1 MVMGNKNKANKS
13 RQRLIKETRCPLCHT
28 SDDVLSVERTN
39 NGLIITCKSCGV
51 SII

>member
-13 RQRLIKETRCPLCHT
+13 RQRLIKETKCPSCNT
-28 SDDVLSVERTN
+28 SDDVESVERTN
-39 NGLIITCKSCGV
+39 SGLIITCQTCGV